1 VIHHLHPYPP
11 YLPEGLTRLII
22 GTIPPPRF
30 SLGRLYA
37 EDVDFCYGSKYGLL
51 WPILERIFNLELDY
65 ENTGEAVEQRKTF
78 LTKNKIGICDIVAS
92 CERAKPDASDLGMQD
107 ITTRDIVS
115 VLREHKTIYSCLLMG
130 GNSRNGPEYLL
141 KKQLKSKGLALFP
154 EDSGSIKSHRLQLE
168 GREIM
173 VYTLIS
179 PSSAANRSIGNSG
192 AFKDQKAVRGDFT
205 VMDFRIQQ
213 YKKVFL

>member
-1 VIHHLHPYPP
+1 MIHHRHPYPP

-30 SLGRLYA
+30 SLGELFA
-37 EDVDFCYGSKYGLL
+37 EDVDFCYGSKHGLL
-51 WPILERIFNLELDY
+51 WPILDRIFNLELDY
-65 ENTGEAVEQRKTF
+65 KNTSEAVEQRKTF
-78 LTKNKIGICDIVAS
+78 LTKNKIGICDIVES

-107 ITTRDIVS
+107 ITTRDLVS
-115 VLREHKTIYSCLLMG
+115 VLREHKTIDTCLLMG

-141 KKQLKSKGLALFP
+141 KKQLKSKWMALIP
-154 EDSGSIKSHRLQLE
+154 EDSGSIKLHRLPLE

-179 PSSAANRSIGNSG
+179 PSSAANRSIGNSS
-192 AFKDQKAVRGDFT
+192 AYKDQKAERGDFT

>member
-1 VIHHLHPYPP
+1 MIHHRHPYPP

-30 SLGRLYA
+30 SLGELFA
-37 EDVDFCYGSKYGLL
+37 EDVDFCYGSKHGLL
-51 WPILERIFNLELDY
+51 WPILDRIFNLELDY
-65 ENTGEAVEQRKTF
+65 KNTAEAVEQRKTF

-107 ITTRDIVS
+107 ITTRDLVS
-115 VLREHKTIYSCLLMG
+115 VLREHKTIDSCLLMG

-141 KKQLKSKGLALFP
+141 KKELKSKGLALIP
-154 EDSGSIKSHRLQLE
+154 AVSGSIKSHKLHLE

-179 PSSAANRSIGNSG
+179 PSSAANRSIGNSSDY
-192 AFKDQKAVRGDFT
+192 KDQKAVRGDFT

>member
-1 VIHHLHPYPP
+1 MGEL
-11 YLPEGLTRLII
+11 
-22 GTIPPPRF
+22 F
-30 SLGRLYA
+30 A
-37 EDVDFCYGSKYGLL
+37 EDVDFCYGSKHGLL
-51 WPILERIFNLELDY
+51 WPILDRIFNLELNY
-65 ENTGEAVEQRKTF
+65 ENTGEAVEERKSF

-107 ITTRDIVS
+107 ITTRDLVS
-115 VLREHKTIYSCLLMG
+115 VLREHKTIDSCLLMG

-141 KKQLKSKGLALFP
+141 KKELKSKGLALIP
-154 EDSGSIKSHRLQLE
+154 AVSGSIKSHELHLE

-179 PSSAANRSIGNSG
+179 PSSAANRSIGNSSDY
-192 AFKDQKAVRGDFT
+192 KDQKAVRGNFT
-205 VMDFRIQQ
+205 VLDFRIQQ

>member
-1 VIHHLHPYPP
+1 MIHHRHPYPP

-30 SLGRLYA
+30 SLGRLFD
-37 EDVDFCYGSKYGLL
+37 EDVDFCYGSKHGLL
-51 WPILERIFNLELDY
+51 WPILDRIFNLELDY
-65 ENTGEAVEQRKTF
+65 KNTAEAVEQRKTF
-78 LTKNKIGICDIVAS
+78 LTKNKIGICDIVES
-92 CERAKPDASDLGMQD
+92 CVRLRMDASDLGMQD
-107 ITTRDIVS
+107 ITTRDLVS
-115 VLREHKTIYSCLLMG
+115 VLRKHKTIDSCLLMG
-130 GNSRNGPEYLL
+130 GNSSNGPEYLL
-141 KKQLKSKGLALFP
+141 RKQLKSKGLALIP
-154 EDSGSIKSHRLQLE
+154 KDSGSIKSHRLPLE

-192 AFKDQKAVRGDFT
+192 AYKDEKAEQSDFT

-213 YKKVFL
+213 YEKVFL

>member
-1 VIHHLHPYPP
+1 MIHHRHPYPP

-30 SLGRLYA
+30 SLGRLFD
-37 EDVDFCYGSKYGLL
+37 EDVDFCYGSKHGLL
-51 WPILERIFNLELDY
+51 WPILDRIFNLELDY
-65 ENTGEAVEQRKTF
+65 KNTAEAVEQRKTF
-78 LTKNKIGICDIVAS
+78 LTKNKIGICDIVES
-92 CERAKPDASDLGMQD
+92 CVRLRMDASDLGMQD
-107 ITTRDIVS
+107 IITRDLVS
-115 VLREHKTIYSCLLMG
+115 VLRKHKTIDSCLLMG

-141 KKQLKSKGLALFP
+141 RKQLKSKGLALIP
-154 EDSGSIKSHRLQLE
+154 KDSGSIKSHRLPLE

-192 AFKDQKAVRGDFT
+192 AYKDEKAEHGAFT
-205 VMDFRIQQ
+205 VIDFRIQQ
-213 YKKVFL
+213 YEKVFL

>member
-1 VIHHLHPYPP
+1 VIHHQHPYPP
-11 YLPEGLTRLII
+11 FLPEGLTRLII

-30 SLGRLYA
+30 SLGKLFA

-51 WPILERIFNLELDY
+51 WPILDRIFNLELLY
-65 ENTGEAVEQRKTF
+65 ENSADAVEQRKFF
-78 LTKNKIGICDIVAS
+78 LAKNKIGICDIVAS
-92 CERAKPDASDLGMQD
+92 CERAKQDASDLGMQD
-107 ITTRDIVS
+107 ITTRDLVS
-115 VLREHKTIYSCLLMG
+115 VLRKHKTIDSCLLMG

-141 KKQLKSKGLALFP
+141 RKQLKLKGLALIP
-154 EDSGSIKSHRLQLE
+154 EDSGSIKSHRLPLE
-168 GREIM
+168 GRDIM

-192 AFKDQKAVRGDFT
+192 AYKDQKAEHGDFT

-213 YKKVFL
+213 YEKVFL

>member
-1 VIHHLHPYPP
+1 MIHHQHPYPP
-11 YLPEGLTRLII
+11 FLPEGLTRLII

-30 SLGRLYA
+30 SLGKLFA

-51 WPILERIFNLELDY
+51 WPILDRIFNLELLY
-65 ENTGEAVEQRKTF
+65 ENSADAVEQRKFF
-78 LTKNKIGICDIVAS
+78 LAKNKIGICDIVAS
-92 CERAKPDASDLGMQD
+92 CERAKQDASDLGMQD
-107 ITTRDIVS
+107 ITTRDLVS
-115 VLREHKTIYSCLLMG
+115 VLRKHKTIDSCLLMG

-141 KKQLKSKGLALFP
+141 RKQLKLKGLPLIP
-154 EDSGSIKSHRLQLE
+154 EDSGSIKSHRMPLE
-168 GREIM
+168 GRDIM

-192 AFKDQKAVRGDFT
+192 AYKDQKAEHGDFT

-213 YKKVFL
+213 YEKVFL